1 VDISVKNL
9 SMRARLLLSLVPT
22 ILCAILVSVQTYNA
36 SRQENPELE
45 AALRM
50 VEITSQ
56 QEMAMI
62 EMSEAL
68 RGYLLDPTRE
78 VEFKRKKEA
87 DAHYIKLSEE
97 LRELTQDNRTIQDL
111 NKVMADFD
119 ATTLD
124 ERENQVAA
132 MVQKKDTGALAFYYN
147 QYAEA
152 RKFQVENFM
161 KLKELVRGHSNQT
174 IQKLKDRTYYS
185 GLMSIAAL
193 WIGLGIGLGL
203 TAVVAFQVTRR
214 TEQLFGRI
222 NQVSDTVADSSRSI
236 QGEAGELSDAVQR
249 QSAAIQETAASV
261 NEISAMIKTNSESAL
276 DSRRHSHVARE
287 HAERGLKAFHD
298 LLKSIED
305 VKISQES
312 IFSEVEKSHQGIA
325 EINGIINQIDEKTHV
340 INDIVFQTKLLSF
353 NASVEAARAGEHGK
367 GFAVV
372 AEEVGNLAR
381 MSGVAAQEITR
392 LLSQSTSRVSG
403 IIEGT
408 RESVQGTIE
417 KAAALLDSSIHN
429 IRIFETILTE
439 ITRDVNHVDTK
450 VDAISIASREQDNAV
465 TEISKVMQNLD
476 RDTQKSALIAHHS
489 AVSARELSRQ
499 AEELEKLVIQMTKLL
514 RGEKAV
520 QQGTRPAASQQE
532 GSFENDEH
540 DADRIAA

>member
-1 VDISVKNL
+1 
-9 SMRARLLLSLVPT
+9 MRARLLLSLVPT
-22 ILCAILVSVQTYNA
+22 IICAILVSIQTYYA

-56 QEMAMI
+56 QELAMI

-68 RGYLLDPTRE
+68 RGFLLDPTRAG
-78 VEFKRKKEA
+78 EFTRKKEA
-87 DAHYIKLSEE
+87 DARYIRLSEE
-97 LRELTQDNRTIQDL
+97 LRDLTQGNKAIQDL
-111 NKVMADFD
+111 NKVMADYD
-119 ATTLD
+119 STTLD
-124 ERENQVAA
+124 ERENQVAD
-132 MVQKKDTGALAFYYN
+132 MVQKKDPGALAFYYS

-152 RKFQVENFM
+152 RRFQVENFL
-161 KLKELVRGHSNQT
+161 KLKDLVRSHSNQT
-174 IQKLKDRTYYS
+174 IQNLKNRSYYV

-193 WIGLGIGLGL
+193 WIGLCIGLGL

-214 TEQLFGRI
+214 TEKLFGQI
-222 NQVSDTVADSSRSI
+222 NKVSDTVAHSSRSI

-298 LLKSIED
+298 LLKSIEE
-305 VKISQES
+305 VKSSQDL

-325 EINGIINQIDEKTHV
+325 EINGIINQIDEKTRV
-340 INDIVFQTKLLSF
+340 INDIVFQTRLLSF

-367 GFAVV
+367 GFAIV

-381 MSGVAAQEITR
+381 MSGVAAQEITG

-408 RESVQGTIE
+408 RESVRRTIE

-429 IRIFETILTE
+429 IRIFETILNE
-439 ITRDVNHVDTK
+439 ITQDVNHVDNK
-450 VDAISIASREQDNAV
+450 VDAISIASREQDSAV
-465 TEISKVMQNLD
+465 TEISKVMQGLD
-476 RDTQKSALIAHHS
+476 TDTQKSALIAHHS
-489 AVSARELSRQ
+489 ALSAKHLSAQ
-499 AEELEKLVIQMTKLL
+499 AEELEKLVIQMTRLL

-520 QQGTRPAASQQE
+520 RPGIQPAAVEQAE
-532 GSFENDEH
+532 SFEEGEH
-540 DADRIAA
+540 EVDAKAA

>member
-1 VDISVKNL
+1 MKNL

-22 ILCAILVSVQTYNA
+22 ILCAILVSIQTYYA

-56 QEMAMI
+56 QEMAMV

-68 RGYLLDPTRE
+68 RGYLLDPTRAG
-78 VEFKRKKEA
+78 EFTRKKEA
-87 DAHYIKLSEE
+87 DARYVRLSDE
-97 LRELTQDNRTIQDL
+97 LRDLTQDSKAIQEL
-111 NKVMADFD
+111 NKVMAEFD
-119 ATTLD
+119 VTTLD
-124 ERENQVAA
+124 ERENQVAS
-132 MVQKKDTGALAFYYN
+132 MVQNKDPGALAFYYN

-152 RKFQVENFM
+152 RRFQVENFL
-161 KLKELVRGHSNQT
+161 KLKELVRDHSNQA
-174 IQKLKDRTYYS
+174 IRKLKDRTYYS

-193 WIGLGIGLGL
+193 WSGLLIGLGM
-203 TAVVAFQVTRR
+203 TAAVAFQVTRR
-214 TEQLFGRI
+214 TEKLFGLI
-222 NQVSDTVADSSRSI
+222 HQVSDTVAHSSRSI
-236 QGEAGELSDAVQR
+236 HVKAGELSDAVQR

-276 DSRRHSHVARE
+276 DSRHHSHVARE
-287 HAERGLKAFHD
+287 HAERGLKAFYD
-298 LLKSIED
+298 LLKSIEV
-305 VKISQES
+305 VKSSQES
-312 IFSEVEKSHQGIA
+312 IFSEVEKSHQGIS

-353 NASVEAARAGEHGK
+353 NASVEAARAGEHGQ

-381 MSGVAAQEITR
+381 MSGVAAQEITG

-403 IIEGT
+403 IIKET
-408 RESVQGTIE
+408 RESVGETIE
-417 KAAALLDSSIHN
+417 KAATLLDSCIHS
-429 IRIFETILTE
+429 IRIFETVLTE
-439 ITRDVNHVDTK
+439 ITQDVNHVDLK

-489 AVSARELSRQ
+489 AVSAQDLSAQ
-499 AEELEKLVIQMTKLL
+499 SEELERLVIQMTKLL
-514 RGEKAV
+514 RGDKAARK
-520 QQGTRPAASQQE
+520 GTRPAVIEQD
-532 GSFENDEH
+532 GSFENDDHET
-540 DADRIAA
+540 DVKAA